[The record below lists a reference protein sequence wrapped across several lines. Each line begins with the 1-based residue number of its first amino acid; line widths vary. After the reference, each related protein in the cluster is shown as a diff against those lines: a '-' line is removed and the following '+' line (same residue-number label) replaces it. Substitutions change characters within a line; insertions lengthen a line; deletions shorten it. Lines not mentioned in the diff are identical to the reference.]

1 MLHLRTWKRLMTQ
14 IRSQL
19 ATMRIMGSNFSGRET
34 QWKVYEWSW
43 FIASSKIW
51 LIMVSWNEMTLIFY
65 YMQKILIVTVLLL
78 LLVLAQAKNKERAR
92 SKRNFDKETE
102 SVEKVLMQSIYWLLS
117 VLLSWIV
124 SILVSCM
131 GWFFFCSLCVF
142 PRVLNVAAWVRK
154 NLFPWIQE
162 YWYLLLLWIIQCL
175 KTAWAPP
182 PKVSRVLDK
191 IP

>member
-1 MLHLRTWKRLMTQ
+1 
-14 IRSQL
+14 
-19 ATMRIMGSNFSGRET
+19 
-34 QWKVYEWSW
+34 
-43 FIASSKIW
+43 
-51 LIMVSWNEMTLIFY
+51 
-65 YMQKILIVTVLLL
+65 MQKILIVTVLLL

-124 SILVSCM
+124 YILVSCM

-142 PRVLNVAAWVRK
+142 HRVLNVAAWVRK

-162 YWYLLLLWIIQCL
+162 Y
-175 KTAWAPP
+175 
-182 PKVSRVLDK
+182 
-191 IP
+191 